1 MIPDL
6 RTGSAVSGKVIY
18 RWKREEIKRRMVKS
32 GSPYLD
38 VVRQFQGSRNSR
50 MRAFSLRIA
59 LFQIARQSR
68 S

>member
-1 MIPDL
+1 
-6 RTGSAVSGKVIY
+6 
-18 RWKREEIKRRMVKS
+18 MVKS